1 MRCRRPARTFR
12 VVRLPAGFANHT
24 TPETQSLFRLLCIR
38 AWAAAGVF
46 FNSTGNAALA
56 TKYSALAAARTR
68 DIRNMSGSRGG
79 PWYGDFGL
87 HAGSDAVNAG
97 VLTVDERA
105 AIAAGADREADQGGL
120 EREEV
125 EREKDRVFFIDL
137 LKDAA

>member
-97 VLTVDERA
+97 FLTVDERA
-105 AIAAGADREADQGGL
+105 AIAAGAIADIVKLPSQSNFNQCVTL
-120 EREEV
+120 HSV
-125 EREKDRVFFIDL
+125 MRVWL
-137 LKDAA
+137 R